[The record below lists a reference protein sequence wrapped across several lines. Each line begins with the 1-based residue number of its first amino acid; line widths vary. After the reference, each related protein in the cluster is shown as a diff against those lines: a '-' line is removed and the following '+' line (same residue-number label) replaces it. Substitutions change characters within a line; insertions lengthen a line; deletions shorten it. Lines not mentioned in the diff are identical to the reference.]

1 MRSGHVVTCA
11 GVVAGVVGDVVVR
24 ADLMTEVTK
33 HWTIEEIH
41 N

>member
-1 MRSGHVVTCA
+1 MRSSHVVTCA
-11 GVVAGVVGDVVVR
+11 GVVGDMVVR